1 MNDTVAAVATAP
13 GRAGLAVI
21 RVSGGEAR
29 EIGRRLGLDGLEPR
43 HASVREL
50 TAPGDGEVL
59 DRVVAT
65 LFPGPESYT
74 GEDVLEISCH
84 GGALAPQLVQD
95 AVLQAG
101 ARQAE
106 PGEFTR
112 RAFLNDRMDLL
123 QVEATEDLIDA
134 SSEAGHR
141 AAVEQL
147 GGRLSGRVEEL
158 RERLVR
164 LRALVSYDID
174 FPGEDDGPVE
184 QAEVE
189 EAAAALEEDL
199 GVLLDHAPEGEM
211 LRQGALTVVAGRPN
225 VGKSSLFN
233 ALLGDERAIVTEE
246 PGTTRDAIEAVVSLS
261 GYPFRLADTAGLR
274 EDADRIE
281 GVGIEVA
288 RGYLKRADLVLFC
301 AEAGRELGPGER
313 EFLRERAEDGSL
325 VPVKTKGDLAG
336 SGREAGA
343 SSQTLEQTLDWTRVS
358 ALTGA
363 GLPELRERLTGR
375 VYGGV
380 RVRGETPLVTRR
392 RQARA
397 LEAAREEVIRFREA
411 RRDGLPPEVA
421 VTHVQEA
428 GRHLEELLGV
438 VDTEEILG
446 EVFSS
451 FCIGK

>member
-1 MNDTVAAVATAP
+1 MDDTVAAVATAP
-13 GRAGLAVI
+13 GRAGLAVV
-21 RVSGGEAR
+21 RVSGDGAR
-29 EIGRRLGLDGLEPR
+29 QIARRLGLEGLEPR
-43 HASVREL
+43 RASYREL

-65 LFPGPESYT
+65 LFPGPRSYT

-84 GGALAPQLVQD
+84 GGALAPQLVLD
-95 AVLQAG
+95 AVLEAG
-101 ARQAE
+101 ARRAE

-123 QVEATEDLIDA
+123 QVEATEDLVDA
-134 SSEAGHR
+134 RSEAGHR

-158 RERLVR
+158 RERMVR

-174 FPGEDDGPVE
+174 FPGEDDGPVDP
-184 QAEVE
+184 AEVE
-189 EAAAALEEDL
+189 EAAAALEEEL
-199 GVLLDHAPEGEM
+199 SALLEHAPEGEM
-211 LRQGALTVVAGRPN
+211 LREGALTVVAGRPN

-233 ALLGDERAIVTEE
+233 ALLGEERAIVTGE

-261 GYPFRLADTAGLR
+261 GYPFRVVDTAGLR
-274 EDADRIE
+274 EEADRIE
-281 GVGIEVA
+281 GMGIEVA
-288 RGYLKRADLVLFC
+288 RGYLERADLVLFC
-301 AEAGRELGPGER
+301 AEAGRELEAAER
-313 EFLRERAEDGSL
+313 DFLRERAGDGSL
-325 VPVKTKGDLAG
+325 VPARTKADLAAE
-336 SGREAGA
+336 SGRREAAAG
-343 SSQTLEQTLDWTRVS
+343 EEVEWTRVS
-358 ALTGA
+358 ARTGA
-363 GLPELRERLTGR
+363 GLAELRERLVAR
-375 VYGGV
+375 VYAGV
-380 RVRGETPLVTRR
+380 RGRGETPLVTRR

-397 LEAAREEVIRFREA
+397 LEAAREEVARFREA
-411 RRDGLPPEVA
+411 RREGLPPEVA

-428 GRHLEELLGV
+428 GRHLEETLGV

>member
-1 MNDTVAAVATAP
+1 MMGDTVAAVATAP
-13 GRAGLAVI
+13 GRAGLAVV

-29 EIGRRLGLDGLEPR
+29 EIGRRLGLGELEPR
-43 HASVREL
+43 RASVREL
-50 TAPGDGEVL
+50 TSPADGEVL

-65 LFPGPESYT
+65 LFPGPGSYT

-84 GGALAPQLVQD
+84 GGALAPQLVLD
-95 AVLQAG
+95 AALEAG
-101 ARQAE
+101 ARRAE

-134 SSEAGHR
+134 TSEAAHR

-147 GGRLSGRVEEL
+147 GGGLSERVGEL

-174 FPGEDDGPVE
+174 FPGEDDGPVDP
-184 QAEVE
+184 AEVE
-189 EAAAALEEDL
+189 EAAAALEEEL
-199 GVLLDHAPEGEM
+199 SALLEHAPEGEM
-211 LRQGALTVVAGRPN
+211 LREGALAVVAGRPN

-233 ALLGDERAIVTEE
+233 ALLGDDRAIVTEE

-261 GYPFRLADTAGLR
+261 GYPFRLVDTAGLR

-281 GVGIEVA
+281 GMGIEVA
-288 RGYLKRADLVLFC
+288 RGYLERADLVLFC
-301 AEAGRELGPGER
+301 AEAGRELEGAER
-313 EFLRERAEDGSL
+313 DFLRERAGDGGL
-325 VPVKTKGDLAG
+325 VPVRTKADLADG
-336 SGREAGA
+336 SGAEDGTERAGV
-343 SSQTLEQTLDWTRVS
+343 EWTRVS
-358 ALTGA
+358 ARTGA
-363 GLPELRERLTGR
+363 GLGGLRERLVGR
-375 VYGGV
+375 VYAGV
-380 RVRGETPLVTRR
+380 RGRGETPLVTRR

-397 LEAAREEVIRFREA
+397 LEAAREEVGRFREA
-411 RRDGLPPEVA
+411 RRRGLPPEVA

-428 GRHLEELLGV
+428 GRHLEEVLGI